1 MWVLKTEQ
9 KSNEKIETLLHIIR
23 IRNVY
28 SIDFESFAKLRFC
41 KYAFNG
47 VPYIYTSEFAS
58 VSELVY

>member
-1 MWVLKTEQ
+1 MK
-9 KSNEKIETLLHIIR
+9 KIETLLHIIR